1 MAAKKKMATKKPV
14 ATAKKAAPA
23 KARGAVKLLTSLPP
37 LDERRRRV
45 FRAAFTDEQCK
56 AWGDTTKA
64 PNVLIEAERFIGEL
78 NVALKK
84 VVPTG
89 YSLNRLT
96 WLASLVNDLHDAV
109 EADEASQNDAGRTE
123 RAGAIEV
130 ADKTRR
136 KLANALMAAS
146 TGSKAFRKEVTD
158 RNESNRAAHAL
169 ESSLAGMLQLAVRLR
184 MSDDGEALADE
195 TGLTEAFL
203 SSVSAV
209 TDSLRSANEA
219 TYTSEGGRDS
229 TTTNVIEGRVL
240 REMAFAV
247 STFRRARED
256 GELAAALKVGPLV
269 SRLMGS
275 KDAAQE
281 TVAAPAPA

>member
-1 MAAKKKMATKKPV
+1 MAAKKKTAAKKPV
-14 ATAKKAAPA
+14 AKAKKAAPA
-23 KARGAVKLLTSLPP
+23 KQRLAVKLLTELPP

-56 AWGDTTKA
+56 AWGDETKA
-64 PNVLIEAERFIGEL
+64 AAVAAEAERFVGEL
-78 NVALKK
+78 HAALKK
-84 VVPTG
+84 GAPTG

-96 WLASLVNDLHDAV
+96 WLTSLVNDLHDAV
-109 EADEASQNDAGRTE
+109 EADEASQNNGERTE

-136 KLANALMAAS
+136 KLANALTAAS

-158 RNESNRAAHAL
+158 RNESNRAPHAL
-169 ESSLAGMLQLAVRLR
+169 ESSLAGLLQLAVRLR

-195 TGLTEAFL
+195 TGLTETFL

-209 TDSLRSANEA
+209 TDGLRTANEA

-229 TTTNVIEGRVL
+229 TTTNAIEGRVL

-247 STFRRARED
+247 TTYRRARED
-256 GELAAALKVGPLV
+256 GELTAALKVGPLL
-269 SRLMGS
+269 SRLMTS
-275 KDAAQE
+275 KGAAE
-281 TVAAPAPA
+281 EKEEAPAPA

>member
-1 MAAKKKMATKKPV
+1 MAAKKKTAAKKPV
-14 ATAKKAAPA
+14 AKAKKAAPA
-23 KARGAVKLLTSLPP
+23 KARLAVKLLTELPP

-56 AWGDTTKA
+56 AWGDMTKA
-64 PNVLIEAERFIGEL
+64 ASVLTEAERFVGEL
-78 NVALKK
+78 HAALKK

-96 WLASLVNDLHDAV
+96 WLTSLVNDLHDAV
-109 EADEASQNDAGRTE
+109 EADDANQNNAGRTE
-123 RAGAIEV
+123 RAGAVEF

-158 RNESNRAAHAL
+158 RNESNRAPHAL
-169 ESSLAGMLQLAVRLR
+169 ESSLAGLLQLAVRLR

-195 TGLTEAFL
+195 TGLNETFL

-209 TDSLRSANEA
+209 TDGLRTANEA

-240 REMAFAV
+240 REIAFAI

-256 GELAAALKVGPLV
+256 GELAAALKVGPVV
-269 SRLMGS
+269 SRMMGS
-275 KDAAQE
+275 KDAAE
-281 TVAAPAPA
+281 AEVDAPTPA